1 MGKGVLLKR
10 TPGCFLFSFCVWA
23 LVEVMTK
30 SAKREGKGEGGEGK
44 RGICPKRKGRC
55 SLSWVVGCMIGAEVG
70 RCLSTYLPHR

>member
-30 SAKREGKGEGGEGK
+30 SAKREGKRGRGG
-44 RGICPKRKGRC
+44 RKAGH
-55 SLSWVVGCMIGAEVG
+55 LSEAQGTVLVELGG
-70 RCLSTYLPHR
+70 